1 MTASECVIH
10 FRVDERH
17 VNNDSTV
24 THTARCTGQ
33 SGASHLSTE
42 GVASRDE

>member
-1 MTASECVIH
+1 VTASECVIH

-33 SGASHLSTE
+33 SDASHLSPV
-42 GVASRDE
+42 GDASRDE